1 MINGLSSNSYPLLQ
15 PDRQIQREQAGYARP
30 DSRNPAPAVDPS
42 TPRDTVDPKLL
53 ERRVQAR
60 QAAEDARLERF
71 RADEVPLR
79 NAQALDVFTGIAS
92 QRDDG
97 DVELAGIDIRV

>member
-1 MINGLSSNSYPLLQ
+1 MINGLSPNNYGLVQ
-15 PDRQIQREQAGYARP
+15 PDRDGNGRP
-30 DSRNPAPAVDPS
+30 DSRNPAPVADSSTSRDMVDPQ
-42 TPRDTVDPKLL
+42 RL

-79 NAQALDVFTGIAS
+79 NARALDVFTGIAS
-92 QRDDG
+92 QSDGG